1 MNFRERVDVN
11 IKPFI
16 GTLFFFG
23 VVFGY
28 HGMTGILMAQDLEAP
43 SASLSTSLAMATMCE
58 GISESMPVNP
68 TIVFPVSNRN
78 AFCLSAFG
86 VVKEK
91 THINHFWYRRD
102 KLVSN
107 VRLLIQPPR
116 WTTYSSIDLRESDK
130 GPWRVDVVDA
140 NNNLL
145 KTLRF
150 SITD

>member
-1 MNFRERVDVN
+1 MDVK
-11 IKPFI
+11 IKPFM
-16 GTLFFFG
+16 GMLFFWG
-23 VVFGY
+23 VVFCFQGA
-28 HGMTGILMAQDLEAP
+28 TGLLKAQDTEAP
-43 SASLSTSLAMATMCE
+43 SAALSTPLTMATMCE
-58 GISESMPVNP
+58 GISESMAVNP
-68 TIVFPVSNRN
+68 TIVFPVGNKN
-78 AFCLSAFG
+78 AYCLSAFDA
-86 VVKEK
+86 VKEK

>member
-1 MNFRERVDVN
+1 VDVK

-16 GTLFFFG
+16 GISFFLG
-23 VVFGY
+23 VLSCFQGAP
-28 HGMTGILMAQDLEAP
+28 GALKAQDAEAP
-43 SASLSTSLAMATMCE
+43 SVSLSTSLTMATMCE

-68 TIVFPVSNRN
+68 TIVFPVSHKN
-78 AFCLSAFG
+78 AYCLSAFDD
-86 VVKEK
+86 VKEK

>member
-1 MNFRERVDVN
+1 MK
-11 IKPFI
+11 IKSFI
-16 GTLFFFG
+16 GIWFFFG
-23 VVFGY
+23 VFVCF
-28 HGMTGILMAQDLEAP
+28 HGAPGVLKAQDAEAP
-43 SASLSTSLAMATMCE
+43 SVALSTSLTMATMCE

-68 TIVFPVSNRN
+68 TIVFPVSNKN
-78 AFCLSAFG
+78 AYCLSAFDD
-86 VVKEK
+86 VKEK

>member
-1 MNFRERVDVN
+1 VK
-11 IKPFI
+11 IKPLI

-23 VVFGY
+23 VFFCFLWA
-28 HGMTGILMAQDLEAP
+28 IDALKAQEPETP
-43 SASLSTSLAMATMCE
+43 SAAISTSLTVATMCE
-58 GISESMPVNP
+58 GISDKMPINP
-68 TIVFPVSNRN
+68 TIVFPVGNKSVY
-78 AFCLSAFG
+78 CLSSFDP
-86 VVKEK
+86 VKEK
-91 THINHFWYRRD
+91 SHINHFWYRKD

-130 GPWRVDVVDA
+130 GPWRVDVVDG

>member
-1 MNFRERVDVN
+1 VDVK

-16 GTLFFFG
+16 GILFFSG
-23 VVFGY
+23 VVFCF
-28 HGMTGILMAQDLEAP
+28 HGATGVLKAQDAEAP
-43 SASLSTSLAMATMCE
+43 SVSLSMSPAIATMCE

-68 TIVFPVSNRN
+68 TIVFPVGNKN
-78 AFCLSAFG
+78 AFCLSSFDA
-86 VVKEK
+86 VKEK